1 MPDDRVPGDK
11 IGHEVYHYDD
21 YDDSTDYKMWQ
32 GSLPHKK
39 GAGANND
46 VRFISGQ
53 RFPEI
58 FEK

>member
-1 MPDDRVPGDK
+1 
-11 IGHEVYHYDD
+11 
-21 YDDSTDYKMWQ
+21 MWQ

-46 VRFISGQ
+46 VRFILGQ

-58 FEK
+58 FEKRLLLKKLDFLFESRLAGSVEN